1 MTADNQ
7 PHDSEWS
14 GWENLTP
21 VLRYAN
27 FFDAPPGGG
36 FGPRYLQDFQ
46 ILVMQAGEGTISIH
60 DVEYELLPGDAV
72 FYGPNERHQV
82 KSSVGDPLRLAGIHF
97 MMCARDESGL
107 CSQHKFGREFPWQTG
122 LATSPLQPAP
132 VSKISVG
139 LHSNVHHLCEALIL
153 SYFMEP
159 TGRKLEKRGLIL
171 QLLQAWHDATPKQN
185 AVDSSNA
192 LSARY
197 RRIMDSCE
205 QTLLANLRH
214 PPSAAQLAA
223 MSELSEGYFNSLFK
237 RSYGYTVTT
246 FVTRHRL
253 LEARR
258 LLVQGQL
265 SVKEVAAQIG
275 FHDQF
280 HFSRLF
286 AKTFGV
292 APSRLRNRKPE

>member
-1 MTADNQ
+1 MAQHQAQNSD
-7 PHDSEWS
+7 WA
-14 GWENLTP
+14 GWDNLTP

-27 FFDAPPGGG
+27 FFDATPGGG

-46 ILVMQAGEGTISIH
+46 ILVMQAGQGFITINGISY
-60 DVEYELLPGDAV
+60 DLAPGDAV

-82 KSSVGDPLRLAGIHF
+82 KSSVDDPLRLAGIHF
-97 MMCARDESGL
+97 VLCAEDEKQLHPQYKFGCEVPLESGI
-107 CSQHKFGREFPWQTG
+107 
-122 LATSPLQPAP
+122 ATSPLNPSPAP
-132 VSKISVG
+132 KISVG
-139 LHSNVHHLCEALIL
+139 LQSEVHRLIEALIL
-153 SYFMEP
+153 SYFMDA

-171 QLLQAWHDATPKQN
+171 QLLQAWHDATPLLNATDSQN
-185 AVDSSNA
+185 AF
-192 LSARY
+192 SARH
-197 RRIMDSCE
+197 RQSLSTCE
-205 QTLLANLRH
+205 QALLANLRQ
-214 PPSAAQLAA
+214 PPSSAELAA
-223 MSELSEGYFNSLFK
+223 MADLSEGYFNALFK
-237 RSYGYTVTT
+237 RYSGYTVGA

-265 SVKEVAAQIG
+265 SVKEVAYQVG

-286 AKTFGV
+286 ARTFGM

>member
-1 MTADNQ
+1 MAQDQ
-7 PHDSEWS
+7 SQDSDWA

-21 VLRYAN
+21 VLRHAN
-27 FFDAPPGGG
+27 FFDATPGGG

-46 ILVMQAGEGTISIH
+46 ILVMQAGQGIITINGIA
-60 DVEYELLPGDAV
+60 YELSPGDAV

-82 KSSVGDPLRLAGIHF
+82 TSSEDDPLRLAGIHF
-97 MMCARDESGL
+97 VFCAEDEKQL
-107 CSQHKFGREFPWQTG
+107 RPEYKFGREVPLETG
-122 LATSPLQPAP
+122 SASSPLNPSPAP
-132 VSKISVG
+132 KISVG
-139 LHSNVHHLCEALIL
+139 LQSEVHRLIEALIL
-153 SYFMEP
+153 SYFMDA

-171 QLLQAWHDATPKQN
+171 QLLQAWHDATPRSKATLQ
-185 AVDSSNA
+185 DA
-192 LSARY
+192 LSARH
-197 RRIMDSCE
+197 RQSLSACE
-205 QTLLANLRH
+205 QALLANLRH
-214 PPSAAQLAA
+214 PPSS
-223 MSELSEGYFNSLFK
+223 SELATMADLSDGYFNALFK
-237 RSYGYTVTT
+237 RYSGYTVGA

-265 SVKEVAAQIG
+265 SVKEVAFQVG